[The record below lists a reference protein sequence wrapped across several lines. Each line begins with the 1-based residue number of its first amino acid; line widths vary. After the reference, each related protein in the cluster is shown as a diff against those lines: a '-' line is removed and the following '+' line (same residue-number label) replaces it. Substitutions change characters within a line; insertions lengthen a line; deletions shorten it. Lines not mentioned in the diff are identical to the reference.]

1 MPLLLSLQLCRPCG
15 LVLLVLVFAAMLEL
29 MQLLLDASDAICNLM
44 LLLPLLVLMQP
55 AAGADAA
62 GNDAAGADAA

>member
-1 MPLLLSLQLCRPCG
+1 
-15 LVLLVLVFAAMLEL
+15 MLEL
-29 MQLLLDASDAICNLM
+29 MQLLLLDASDAICNLM
-44 LLLPLLVLMQP
+44 LLPLLVLMQP

>member
-1 MPLLLSLQLCRPCG
+1 
-15 LVLLVLVFAAMLEL
+15 MLEL
-29 MQLLLDASDAICNLM
+29 MQLLLLDASDAICNWM